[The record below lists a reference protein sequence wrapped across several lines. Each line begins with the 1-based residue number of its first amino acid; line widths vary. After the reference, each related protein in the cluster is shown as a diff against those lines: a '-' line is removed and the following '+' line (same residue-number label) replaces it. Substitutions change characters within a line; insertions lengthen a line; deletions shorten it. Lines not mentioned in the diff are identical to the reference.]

1 MSQKTSAMIYAARPP
16 PLGGV
21 ASIVAILH
29 QGLSH
34 RNDVDFVSPIVKRQD
49 GFFPSLV
56 RSLRNTLR
64 LLLAIGDVKRGG
76 KILIF
81 ASDNYSFFEKI
92 IWARLVIMRR
102 RIPIVVMVAGP
113 FPIFWNNCSPLLRR
127 VFSSIICHPKFELA
141 AQSEAWR
148 DYYRKTF
155 PSASI
160 GVVGATVAA
169 EFFSHVRGDDLASRN
184 TNNLLLYVGWI
195 IADKGIVDLLDAM
208 AILIK
213 TNPEA
218 RLRLVGP
225 LFGKDDYWNNALLER
240 GVSAHVKFT
249 GAISDR
255 LSLIREFDSASV
267 FVFPSHFE
275 GFPVALLEAITLG
288 VACVGTTV
296 GGIPDI
302 LDHGQAG
309 ILVEPKAPQELAK
322 AMGALLDNPE
332 RIETLSRQASNR
344 ARKVYSHLAC
354 MESYERILGLKES

>member
-1 MSQKTSAMIYAARPP
+1 MSRKASAMIYAAHPP

-29 QGLSH
+29 QGLGH
-34 RNDVDFVSPIVKRQD
+34 RDDVHFVSPVIKRRD

-64 LLLAIGDVKRGG
+64 LLLAIGDVKKSG

-92 IWARLVIMRR
+92 IWARLVIARG
-102 RIPIVVMVAGP
+102 RIPVVVMVAGT
-113 FPIFWNNCSPLLRR
+113 FPIFWNNCSPVWRR
-127 VFSSIICHPKFELA
+127 FFSNIICHPEFELV

-155 PSASI
+155 PSACI

-169 EFFSHVRGDDLASRN
+169 EFFSHVRGDDLASCN
-184 TNNLLLYVGWI
+184 GSNLLLYVGWI
-195 IADKGIVDLLDAM
+195 ITDKGIVDLLDAM

-213 TNPEA
+213 TNPQA

-225 LFGKDDYWNNALLER
+225 LFGKDDYWNKALLER
-240 GVSAHVKFT
+240 GVSAHVNFT

-288 VACVGTTV
+288 VACVGTLV

-302 LDHGQAG
+302 LGHGQAG

-332 RIETLSRQASNR
+332 RIETLSRQASSR